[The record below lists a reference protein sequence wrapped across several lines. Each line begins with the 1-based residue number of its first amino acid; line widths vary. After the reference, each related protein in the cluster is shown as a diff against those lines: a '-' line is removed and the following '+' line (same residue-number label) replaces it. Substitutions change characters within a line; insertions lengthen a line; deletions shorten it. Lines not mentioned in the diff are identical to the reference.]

1 MWTLIAL
8 ASLLL
13 VFSITANWVQRS
25 ALNTDEVAASTDA
38 IVEDDDVQ
46 EQLSIFLV
54 DQLYANVDVQA
65 QIEQQLPA
73 SVEPLA
79 APIGAAARQLA
90 TEIARR
96 ALASPEFQD
105 LISGSIRRAHGR
117 FVSLIRDEGTYV
129 STTGGGVTIDYG
141 SAVADLAIRLGL
153 DPGLVSEVQSVVQDL
168 SSDLREGLSEAR
180 IQIDSLRTSLEEEGA
195 GELSSELRQGL
206 AALNANAAG
215 LQSSLAGLEDKIEGI
230 EDQAPDQLRGKLS
243 DLEGLLAGLE
253 AQLSGLEQRSDA
265 ALDDP
270 SQANVDALDDSLATL
285 ETRVTTLLDRQV
297 VQNPGE
303 FVVIESDQLDG
314 VQSLVQ
320 ALRNLGF
327 VLPLLVL
334 LLYAAALYLAKGWRR
349 EALIRAGG
357 GILAATLFALL
368 ARRLIGS
375 EVTSLAGSEA
385 VEPAVASVWDILT
398 GGLRER
404 ALFVLVIGLGFVAG
418 GLLAGPG
425 RHATAVRRFLAPY
438 LRDHPVAVY
447 SVVAGLFLLWLAFI
461 PGIDNLGQ
469 VLVIVLLAALAA
481 VGVEVL
487 RRQTAREFSSGSS
500 GS

>member
-1 MWTLIAL
+1 MIA
-8 ASLLL
+8 SVLL
-13 VFSITANWVQRS
+13 VLSITANWVQRT
-25 ALNTDEVAASTDA
+25 ALNTDEVVATTDA
-38 IVEDDDVQ
+38 IVDDDDVQ

-65 QIEQQLPA
+65 QIEQQLPDP
-73 SVEPLA
+73 VQPLA

-90 TEIARR
+90 NEVAQR

-105 LISGSIRRAHGR
+105 LISAAIRRSHER
-117 FVSLIRDEGTYV
+117 FVGLIRDESTYV
-129 STTGGGVTIDYG
+129 STTGGDVTIDYG

-153 DPGLVSEVQSVVQDL
+153 DPETVSEVQGVVQDL
-168 SSDLREGLSEAR
+168 STNLRERLSEAQAR
-180 IQIDSLRTSLEEEGA
+180 IESLRAGLEEAQA
-195 GELSSELRQGL
+195 GELSSELRQRLEGL
-206 AALNANAAG
+206 SANAAQV
-215 LQSSLAGLEDKIEGI
+215 QSRLVGLEAKVESI
-230 EDQAPDQLRGKLS
+230 EDRVPDQLEGRLS
-243 DLEGLLAGLE
+243 DLKGLLADLD
-253 AQLSGLEQRSDA
+253 ARLTALDQRSDA
-265 ALDDP
+265 VLEDP
-270 SQANVDALDDSLATL
+270 SQANVDALDDSLAAL
-285 ETRVTTLLDRQV
+285 EARIATLLDRQV

-303 FVVIESDQLDG
+303 FVVMDSDQLGG
-314 VQSLVQ
+314 VRSLVQ

-334 LLYAAALYLAKGWRR
+334 LLYVAALYLAKGWRR

-357 GILAATLFALL
+357 GILAATLLALV

-375 EVTSLAGSEA
+375 EVTSLARSEA
-385 VEPAVASVWDILT
+385 VEPAVSSVWDTLS

-404 ALFVLVIGLGFVAG
+404 ALFILVIGLGFVAG

-438 LRDHPVAVY
+438 LRDHPVVVF

-469 VLVIVLLAALAA
+469 VLVIILLAALAA
-481 VGVEVL
+481 AGVEVL
-487 RRQTAREFSSGSS
+487 RRQTAREFPAGSS
-500 GS
+500 GASKHH

>member
-8 ASLLL
+8 ASVLL
-13 VFSITANWVQRS
+13 VFSISANWVQRTL
-25 ALNTDEVAASTDA
+25 LNTDEVVATTDA
-38 IVEDDDVQ
+38 IVDEEDVQ

-65 QIEQQLPA
+65 QIEQQLPDP
-73 SVEPLA
+73 VQPLA

-90 TEIARR
+90 NEVARR

-105 LISGSIRRAHGR
+105 LISAAIRRSHER
-117 FVSLIRDEGTYV
+117 FVGLIRDEGTYV
-129 STTGGGVTIDYG
+129 ATTGGDVTIDYG

-153 DPGLVSEVQSVVQDL
+153 DPETVSAVQGVVQDL
-168 SSDLREGLSEAR
+168 STNLRERLSEAQAR
-180 IQIDSLRTSLEEEGA
+180 IESLRAGLEQAQA
-195 GELSSELRQGL
+195 GELSSELRERLQ
-206 AALNANAAG
+206 ALDANAAQA
-215 LQSSLAGLEDKIEGI
+215 QSRIASLEAKVEGVEDRV
-230 EDQAPDQLRGKLS
+230 PDQLEGRLS
-243 DLEGLLAGLE
+243 DLKRLLADLD
-253 AQLSGLEQRSDA
+253 ARLTGLEQRSDA
-265 ALDDP
+265 VLDDP

-285 ETRVTTLLDRQV
+285 EARIATLLDRQV

-349 EALIRAGG
+349 EALIRAGC
-357 GILAATLFALL
+357 GILAATVIALL
-368 ARRLIGS
+368 ARRLIGN

-385 VEPAVASVWDILT
+385 VEPAVASVWDILS

-425 RHATAVRRFLAPY
+425 RHATAVRSFLAPY

-481 VGVEVL
+481 VGVEAL
-487 RRQTAREFSSGSS
+487 RRQTAREFPSGSS